1 MREVQT
7 VSARGDLAG
16 SNSTNRHN
24 SRSMAH
30 NSLKMESDSAA
41 KENKII
47 LLTIKNAVYPITTDV
62 INKVAVRSGQIDR
75 IVIFRKK
82 FVQVGSFSKR
92 LLMVKVL
99 QGRL

>member
-1 MREVQT
+1 MNFQP
-7 VSARGDLAG
+7 VSARGEFAG
-16 SNSTNRHN
+16 FFTTNRHN
-24 SRSMAH
+24 SRSMAQ
-30 NSLKMESDSAA
+30 NSIKMEPDSAA

-82 FVQVGSFSKR
+82 FVQVS
-92 LLMVKVL
+92 
-99 QGRL
+99 